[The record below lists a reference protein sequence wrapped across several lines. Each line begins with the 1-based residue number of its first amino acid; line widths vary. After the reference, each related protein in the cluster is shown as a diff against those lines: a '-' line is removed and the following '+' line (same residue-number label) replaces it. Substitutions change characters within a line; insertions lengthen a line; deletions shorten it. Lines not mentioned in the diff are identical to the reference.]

1 MDILIVEDEAE
12 IAELI
17 QLYLSKEGFSCHIC
31 RDGITALE
39 QFKAIQP
46 DLIVLD
52 LMLPGLDGL
61 EVCARIRQ
69 QKDVKDPYVMMLTA
83 KGEEIDRIIGLS
95 TGADDY
101 MVKPF
106 SPRELVA
113 RVRAVLRRS
122 LRQGGAIATRTYQT
136 AHFTLDIDQ
145 RTAQQKAQ
153 VQVQTQDQTQNQA
166 QDQSQSQSQ
175 STVRPTL
182 QENLIQGEHAE
193 ESTQNKGETY
203 RVSNDTSSSQ
213 ASAQNPGQTENPD
226 NLPIE
231 HLSTEPTERSLELTP
246 LEFDLLA
253 TFMSYPG
260 RVWNRAQLIEKLWGN
275 DFFGDERVV
284 DAHVARLRKKVEPN
298 PSDPSFIK
306 TVVGVGYRFEDEAA

>member
-17 QLYLSKEGFSCHIC
+17 QLYLSKEGFNCHIC
-31 RDGITALE
+31 RDGSTALDR
-39 QFKAIQP
+39 FKTIQP
-46 DLIVLD
+46 DLLILD

-69 QKDVKDPYVMMLTA
+69 QQAAKDPYIMMLTA

-122 LRQGGAIATRTYQT
+122 LRAGGQSASQNTYQT
-136 AHFTLDIDQ
+136 AHFTLDIDRRSAFSKSFFQ
-145 RTAQQKAQ
+145 ATDTLDAKA
-153 VQVQTQDQTQNQA
+153 TQN
-166 QDQSQSQSQ
+166 D
-175 STVRPTL
+175 TK
-182 QENLIQGEHAE
+182 NLTALEK
-193 ESTQNKGETY
+193 N
-203 RVSNDTSSSQ
+203 
-213 ASAQNPGQTENPD
+213 TE
-226 NLPIE
+226 
-231 HLSTEPTERSLELTP
+231 LELTP
-246 LEFDLLA
+246 LEFDLLS
-253 TFMSYPG
+253 TFMSYPN
-260 RVWNRAQLIEKLWGN
+260 RVWNRAQLIEKLWGG

-284 DAHVARLRKKVEPN
+284 DAHIARLRKKIEPN
-298 PSDPSFIK
+298 PSQPTFIK
-306 TVVGVGYRFEDEAA
+306 TVVGVGYRFEDEVA